1 MFCQNCGEQLENGIK
16 FCTRCGKLIDIDNL
30 QINQKELPSDTDILL
45 ELKPVFNL
53 KYCIVKNLPIFI
65 CIILFPLIVF
75 LTTIIFDSETTW
87 LTIISALMLILGIVG
102 FIMGIFLEKK
112 QMKNINYK
120 FYNKK
125 LEYSDSFLNKAEKVV
140 KYKNIREVVFRRT
153 ILERMF
159 GFGSIKFYTS
169 ADAGVDNG
177 VIISCLENSEEV
189 YKKVKTLIDIGTI

>member
-30 QINQKELPSDTDILL
+30 QINPKEMPSDTDILL

-65 CIILFPLIVF
+65 CIIIFPLILF
-75 LTTIIFDSETTW
+75 LVSIIFGAEPIW
-87 LTIISALMLILGIVG
+87 LTIILGLMIVFGIAG
-102 FIMGIFLEKK
+102 FMIGIFLEKK
-112 QMKNINYK
+112 QIKNINYK

-153 ILERMF
+153 IFERMF
-159 GFGSIKFYTS
+159 GFGSIKLYTS